1 MDSVYKKIMFVLA
14 VICLTLACATG
25 AVLAQQFKQG
35 STYVEARGG
44 AYGTTNENVNVIAT
58 YGGAFGYYALNNV
71 AIEAEGLGYYVDQ
84 NKKAV
89 TANGE
94 TSKNDQANGGGL
106 NVIAKWHMVAT
117 PQASLYVGA
126 GGGGVWTNN
135 NIAYNGDKNNWTG
148 LGEMGM
154 TVSLS
159 NSVNLRAAGRYQHIG
174 AFADSGINALGG
186 NLGLNFSF

>member
-1 MDSVYKKIMFVLA
+1 MDSVFKKVMFVLA
-14 VICLTLACATG
+14 AVCLTLACAAG

-35 STYVEARGG
+35 STYAEARGG
-44 AYGTTNENVNVIAT
+44 VYGTTNENVNVIAT

-84 NKKAV
+84 NKVTTTKA
-89 TANGE
+89 GE
-94 TSKNDQANGGGL
+94 SKKDDQASGGGV

-117 PQASLYVGA
+117 PLASMYVGA
-126 GGGGVWTNN
+126 GGGGVWTDK

-148 LGEMGM
+148 LAEMGM

-174 AFADSGINALGG
+174 AFADTGVNALGG
-186 NLGLNFSF
+186 NLGLMFSF